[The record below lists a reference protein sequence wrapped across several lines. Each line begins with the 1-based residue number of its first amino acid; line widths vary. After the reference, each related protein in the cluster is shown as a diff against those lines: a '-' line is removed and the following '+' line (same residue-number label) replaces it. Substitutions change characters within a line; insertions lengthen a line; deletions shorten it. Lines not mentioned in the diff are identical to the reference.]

1 MMFKSYTA
9 VTRISHL
16 WKRIAEIQQQ
26 LKTQLDADFDAL
38 YVSLNCDFVVFIIHD
53 KATSKTLTSQL
64 G

>member
-1 MMFKSYTA
+1 
-9 VTRISHL
+9 
-16 WKRIAEIQQQ
+16 
-26 LKTQLDADFDAL
+26 L